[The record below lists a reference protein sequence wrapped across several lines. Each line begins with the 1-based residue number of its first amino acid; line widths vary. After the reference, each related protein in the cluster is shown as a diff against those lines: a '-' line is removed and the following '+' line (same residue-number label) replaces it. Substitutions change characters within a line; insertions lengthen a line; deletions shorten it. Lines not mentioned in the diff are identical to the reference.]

1 MPRSSSISSILSP
14 SAPGHPTS
22 GPLASRS
29 HPASPPPGTATTTKP
44 RLAKASSLAD
54 LRLAKQKLFARFRG
68 VNTAAGDDDELWGT
82 TEEEAERVPSADEP
96 TQALPSLAAAS
107 LSTHTRT
114 PTPRAPRRPAAP
126 FAFPLD
132 AALTVEEIRRLER
145 QREAELA
152 AAAALDY
159 TLSSSH
165 ARRSSRSSTAAQAD
179 QATLTPHSIA
189 HAIERLNMGPSTAAA
204 AHGHAHKR
212 SLSRDVLEPAFALDL
227 RGRSGSVASLL
238 DSSASSECS
247 SRPRTNDSL
256 PSFAESASTVDTSGS
271 FPPSPVQSPTL
282 RSRPTFGHS
291 YKEVKVDTDTFA
303 AQPRAYAFI

>member
-1 MPRSSSISSILSP
+1 M
-14 SAPGHPTS
+14 
-22 GPLASRS
+22 
-29 HPASPPPGTATTTKP
+29 
-44 RLAKASSLAD
+44 
-54 LRLAKQKLFARFRG
+54 
-68 VNTAAGDDDELWGT
+68 
-82 TEEEAERVPSADEP
+82 
-96 TQALPSLAAAS
+96 
-107 LSTHTRT
+107 STRTRT

-126 FAFPLD
+126 YAFPLD
-132 AALTVEEIRRLER
+132 AALSVEEIRRLER

-179 QATLTPHSIA
+179 QATLTQHSIA
-189 HAIERLNMGPSTAAA
+189 HAIERLNMGPAA

-282 RSRPTFGHS
+282 RSRPTFGQA
-291 YKEVKVDTDTFA
+291 YKEVRVDSDTIA
-303 AQPRAYAFI
+303 TQPRAYAFI

>member
-1 MPRSSSISSILSP
+1 MPRSSSISSIP
-14 SAPGHPTS
+14 STAPGHPTS

-29 HPASPPPGTATTTKP
+29 HPASPPSATATTTKP

-54 LRLAKQKLFARFRG
+54 LRLAKHKLFARFRG
-68 VNTAAGDDDELWGT
+68 THTANGDDDELWGT
-82 TEEEAERVPSADEP
+82 TEEEAERAPEP
-96 TQALPSLAAAS
+96 PVALPSLAASS
-107 LSTHTRT
+107 LSTRTRT

-126 FAFPLD
+126 CAFPLD
-132 AALTVEEIRRLER
+132 AALSAEEIRRLER

-165 ARRSSRSSTAAQAD
+165 ARRSSRSSTAAAQAD
-179 QATLTPHSIA
+179 QATLTPHSLA
-189 HAIERLNMGPSTAAA
+189 HAIERLNMGPSTAYR
-204 AHGHAHKR
+204 HAHKR
-212 SLSRDVLEPAFALDL
+212 SLSRDVLEPGFAFEL

-238 DSSASSECS
+238 DSTASSECS

-271 FPPSPVQSPTL
+271 FPPSPMQSPTL
-282 RSRPTFGHS
+282 RSRPTFGTS
-291 YKEVKVDTDTFA
+291 YKEVKVDTDSIA

>member
-1 MPRSSSISSILSP
+1 MPRSSSISSIP
-14 SAPGHPTS
+14 STAPGHPTS

-29 HPASPPPGTATTTKP
+29 HPASPPSTATTTTKP

-68 VNTAAGDDDELWGT
+68 TNPASGDDDELWGT
-82 TEEEAERVPSADEP
+82 TEEEAERVPSAELP
-96 TQALPSLAAAS
+96 SEALPSLAAAS
-107 LSTHTRT
+107 LSTRTRT

-126 FAFPLD
+126 YAFPLD
-132 AALTVEEIRRLER
+132 AALSVEEIRRLER

-165 ARRSSRSSTAAQAD
+165 ARRSSRSSTAATQAD

-189 HAIERLNMGPSTAAA
+189 HAIERLNMGPSTAA
-204 AHGHAHKR
+204 HGHAHKR
-212 SLSRDVLEPAFALDL
+212 SLSRDVLEPGFALDL

-238 DSSASSECS
+238 DSTASSECS

-282 RSRPTFGHS
+282 RSRPTFGTS
-291 YKEVKVDTDTFA
+291 YKEVKVDTESIA